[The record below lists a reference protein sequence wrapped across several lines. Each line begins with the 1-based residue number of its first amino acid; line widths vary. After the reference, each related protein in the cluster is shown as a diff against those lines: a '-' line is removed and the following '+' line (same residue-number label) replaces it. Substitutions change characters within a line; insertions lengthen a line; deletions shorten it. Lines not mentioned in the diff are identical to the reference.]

1 MKRHLA
7 GVPVKKNVCYNES
20 WLVKN
25 DNQPCPTL
33 FSPCIEGDS
42 QCSHPTG
49 KRRRDT
55 PVIQELMNRA
65 DQRGFLTFEDVLE
78 VLEGDEGEDVV
89 ALEALLDELD
99 ELGIELRRA
108 DDRTAD
114 PILDDSFEQEELR
127 DPEIGDIEAVS
138 PDDPVGLYF
147 RQMAQ
152 EPLLTAQDEIMLA
165 RRIELGKDAQEWL
178 LRLRKL
184 SNDIQELRTVMM
196 TIRRTYQNI
205 ETQTLLSRK
214 SQEVGLLT
222 QIFEDA
228 HHLSARMADLPLDEE
243 LAYRLQHHTHNLESV
258 LPGTRQDY
266 AWTETIRETM
276 NKGTLSNGAFKAV
289 DFAASLTG
297 IECCTNIASVMMED
311 GQAAREHLGRANTR
325 LVVSIAKRYMGQG
338 LPFPDLIQEGNVGLM
353 RAVDKYDYRRGNR
366 FSTYATWW
374 IRQAITRALA
384 QKTRTIRIPLHMTER
399 IRQMYRTAQN
409 LEQKL
414 GRRPTPEEIAIEM
427 DVQPD
432 AIRSMMDASQHAIA
446 LERPVGDDG
455 DSEFGDFL
463 EDQDTPSP
471 VESAT
476 QNLLQE
482 TIEEVLSELT
492 PRQSHILR
500 LRFGL
505 GGGEPHTLEEI
516 ANKFGLSRERIRQLE
531 KEALRRLRHP
541 RLAHNLRDYLH

>member
-1 MKRHLA
+1 M
-7 GVPVKKNVCYNES
+7 
-20 WLVKN
+20 
-25 DNQPCPTL
+25 
-33 FSPCIEGDS
+33 
-42 QCSHPTG
+42 
-49 KRRRDT
+49 
-55 PVIQELMNRA
+55 IQELMNRA
-65 DQRGFLTFEDVLE
+65 ERRGYLTFDDVLE
-78 VLEGDEGEDVV
+78 LLEEESEEGRTLETVLDQ
-89 ALEALLDELD
+89 LDEA
-99 ELGIELRRA
+99 GIEVR
-108 DDRTAD
+108 
-114 PILDDSFEQEELR
+114 QEEAAR
-127 DPEIGDIEAVS
+127 EDGEEPDDEFEMDDEVVETTIGDINAVS
-138 PDDPVGLYF
+138 ADDPVGLYF

-152 EPLLTAQDEIMLA
+152 EPLLTALEEINLA
-165 RRIELGKDAQEWL
+165 KRIELGKASFEKLQL
-178 LRLRKL
+178 LRKTDR
-184 SNDIQELRTVMM
+184 SASRQEL
-196 TIRRTYQNI
+196 I
-205 ETQTLLSRK
+205 
-214 SQEVGLLT
+214 
-222 QIFEDA
+222 
-228 HHLSARMADLPLDEE
+228 PL
-243 LAYRLQHHTHNLESV
+243 
-258 LPGTRQDY
+258 
-266 AWTETIRETM
+266 I
-276 NKGTLSNGAFKAV
+276 
-289 DFAASLTG
+289 
-297 IECCTNIASVMMED
+297 ED

-353 RAVDKYDYRRGNR
+353 RAVDKYDYNRGNR

-409 LEQKL
+409 LEQNL
-414 GRRPTPEEIAIEM
+414 GRRPTPEEIALEM
-427 DVQPD
+427 ELPPETV
-432 AIRSMMDASQHAIA
+432 RSMMDASQHAIA

-455 DSEFGDFL
+455 DSEFGDFI

-476 QNLLQE
+476 QHLLQE

-541 RLAHNLRDYLH
+541 RLAHNLRDYLG